1 MLHLPLLDSCDH
13 LVVGGG
19 VRAMM
24 CALRLSGQGD
34 VLLMTEDTC
43 LYAEISRSGDDRV
56 PRGLPE
62 KWRELLFPDSVL
74 ERDGRVHPDRL
85 KRYGERLM
93 AERGVRLLYACQTLG
108 RAEDCVLAAHKSGL
122 YAIRCGRAWDARV
135 GNAAPEEPCF
145 CLHTMRDGEHHVTYV
160 PAAREDGTP
169 QGVFARY
176 EAALAQLPKGHT
188 LARSAMGLTDR
199 AGLMADC
206 SDARPLADAA
216 AGSFVPRQ
224 RNPLFESLPSVALPH
239 GLAAETARYDVVVIG
254 GGTAG
259 ASAAIFSA
267 RQGLKT
273 LLLEMN
279 DQLGGTGTVGG
290 VSTYWFGRR
299 DGATRQID
307 EAVDAYYRR
316 LHLPRR
322 ACLWCEDDVFAPTL
336 KAHALLGMC
345 LEAGVEVRF
354 GSVVCGVEQDGSR
367 VTGVYEAHAGE
378 LRLNRAAMLLDCTGD
393 GDVCMMAGAAHTYGS
408 ERDGMTYWGSLA
420 QYTSPDQYRN
430 NFSTMVHVGDPKDY
444 TRFILAGRLR
454 GEGLYDHGQYVAV
467 RESRHIEGMEKLT
480 LPDIMAM
487 RPVKDPLYVCFS
499 NYDPKGR
506 LTADLAY
513 FGLLCPNQQIPVP
526 RGAVIP
532 VDGQR
537 NPIEGLLVGGK
548 AISCAHDAFPG
559 VRMQP
564 DLQRQGLAL
573 AALAG
578 CAIRQRTTAW
588 RANGVTE
595 AIQALG
601 GDLCLPE
608 VGPPRPLS
616 EVISELR
623 GDEPWEWLDTP
634 PTACTARVEPIV
646 QIMTAPGEEALPLL
660 RRAWKGAKTEAL
672 RLTLARLLLWHGDE
686 TGAETVI
693 AKVHEML
700 DQCDGLPRRAASVN
714 YGQLLPDHGLMPEA
728 VYLLNSLSRS
738 RHADILP
745 VLTRMTERLEGTAR
759 DWKDLRAGIYCYCEC
774 PAYIAARR
782 GDAALAPLLRRILA
796 LPELNA
802 PAEDELMR
810 ERFDMLRITLLHAL
824 HLLGDEAGRDGLTAY
839 THDER
844 RPLAL
849 AASMLLKEEEP

>member
-34 VLLMTEDTC
+34 VLLMTEGTS
-43 LYAEISRSGDDRV
+43 LYAEISRSGDYRL
-56 PRGLPE
+56 PRGLSE
-62 KWRELLFPDSVL
+62 KWRELLFPDSVM
-74 ERDGRVHPDRL
+74 ESDGRLHPDRL
-85 KRYGERLM
+85 KQYGERLM
-93 AERGVRLLYACQTLG
+93 AEHGVRLLYACQALG
-108 RAEDCVLAAHKSGL
+108 RMEDCVLAAHKSGL
-122 YAIRCGRAWDARV
+122 YAIRCGHAWDTRV
-135 GNAAPEEPCF
+135 GNIALEEPCF
-145 CLHTMRDGEHHVTYV
+145 CLHTMRDREHRVTYI
-160 PAAREDGTP
+160 PMAHDDGTP
-169 QGVFARY
+169 QSVFARY
-176 EAALAQLPKGHT
+176 ESALAQLPEGHT
-188 LARSAMGLTDR
+188 LARSATGLTDR
-199 AGLMADC
+199 AGMTADC
-206 SDARPLADAA
+206 SDAHPLADVP
-216 AGSFVPRQ
+216 AGEFSPRQ
-224 RNPLFESLPSVALPH
+224 CNPLFAALSSVALPH
-239 GLAAETARYDVVVIG
+239 DLAVRIEEYDVVVIG

-290 VSTYWFGRR
+290 VSTYWFGHR
-299 DGATRQID
+299 DGATKQID

-322 ACLWCEDDVFAPTL
+322 ACLWCEDDVFAPAL

-345 LEAGVEVRF
+345 LKAGVEVRF
-354 GSVVCGVEQDGSR
+354 GSVVCGVEQEENR
-367 VTGVYEAHAGE
+367 VTGVYEAHGGE
-378 LRLNRAAMLLDCTGD
+378 LRLNRASMLLDCTGD

-444 TRFILAGRLR
+444 TRFIRAGRLR
-454 GEGLYDHGQYVAV
+454 GEGMYDHGQYVAV

-480 LPDIMAM
+480 LPDIMSM

-532 VDGQR
+532 VDEQR
-537 NPIEGLLVGGK
+537 QPIEGLLIGGK
-548 AISCAHDAFPG
+548 AVSCTHDAFPG
-559 VRMQP
+559 IRMQP

-578 CAIRQRTTAW
+578 CAIRQETTAW
-588 RANGVTE
+588 QAEGVTE
-595 AIQALG
+595 AIQSLG
-601 GDLCLPE
+601 GDLELPE
-608 VGPPRPLS
+608 IEAMRPLL
-616 EVISELR
+616 EVIAELR
-623 GDEPWEWLDTP
+623 GDEPWEWLDDP
-634 PTACTARVEPIV
+634 PTACTSRVEPIV
-646 QIMTAPGEEALPLL
+646 QIMTTSSEEALPPL
-660 RRAWKGAKTEAL
+660 RRAWENARTEAL
-672 RLTLARLLLWHGDE
+672 RLMLARLLLWHGDE
-686 TGAETVI
+686 IGAETVI
-693 AKVHEML
+693 ARANEML

-714 YGQLLPDHGLMPEA
+714 YGQLLPDHGLMPEV

-745 VLTRMTERLEGTAR
+745 VLTRMVERLEAGPR

-782 GDAALAPLLRRILA
+782 KDLALTPLLHRVLA
-796 LPELNA
+796 LPELNR
-802 PAEDELMR
+802 PAEDELLR
-810 ERFDMLRITLLHAL
+810 ERFDMLRITVLHAL
-824 HLLGDEAGRDGLTAY
+824 YLLGDEAGRSGLTAY
-839 THDER
+839 MQDER
-844 RPLAL
+844 RPMAL
-849 AASMLLKEEEP
+849 AASMLLSQ

>member
-24 CALRLSGQGD
+24 CALRLTGQGD
-34 VLLMTEDTC
+34 VLLMTENTS
-43 LYAEISRSGDDRV
+43 LYAEISRSGDYRLL
-56 PRGLPE
+56 RGLSE

-74 ERDGRVHPDRL
+74 EDDGRFHPDRL
-85 KRYGERLM
+85 KQYGERLM
-93 AERGVRLLYACQTLG
+93 AEHGVRLLYACQALG
-108 RAEDCVLAAHKSGL
+108 RMEDCVLAAHKSGL
-122 YAIRCGRAWDARV
+122 YAIRCDHAWDARIV
-135 GNAAPEEPCF
+135 NATLEEPCF
-145 CLHTMRDGEHHVTYV
+145 CLHTMRDREHQVAYLPMAHD
-160 PAAREDGTP
+160 DGTP
-169 QGVFARY
+169 QSVFDRY
-176 EAALAQLPKGHT
+176 EIALMQLPVGHT
-188 LARSAMGLTDR
+188 LARSATGLTDR
-199 AGLMADC
+199 AGLTVDC
-206 SDARPLADAA
+206 SDVQPLADAP
-216 AGSFVPRQ
+216 AGDFSPRQ
-224 RNPLFESLPSVALPH
+224 YNPLFTTLPSAALPH
-239 GLAAETARYDVVVIG
+239 GLAARTEEYDVVVIG

-267 RQGLKT
+267 RQRLKT

-290 VSTYWFGRR
+290 VSTYWFGHR
-299 DGATRQID
+299 DGATKQID

-345 LEAGVEVRF
+345 LEAGVAMRF
-354 GSVVCGVEQDGSR
+354 GSIVCGVEQEGNR
-367 VTGVYEAHAGE
+367 VTGVYEAHGGE

-444 TRFILAGRLR
+444 TRFIRAGRLR
-454 GEGLYDHGQYVAV
+454 GEEMYDHGRYVAV

-532 VDGQR
+532 VDEHR
-537 NPIEGLLVGGK
+537 RPIEGLLIGGK
-548 AISCAHDAFPG
+548 AISCTHDAFPG

-578 CAIRQRTTAW
+578 CAIRQGTTAW
-588 RANGVTE
+588 QAEGVTE
-595 AIQALG
+595 AIRSLG
-601 GDLCLPE
+601 GDLELPEIEPMRPLPE
-608 VGPPRPLS
+608 V
-616 EVISELR
+616 IAELR
-623 GDEPWEWLDTP
+623 GNEPWEWLDDP
-634 PTACTARVEPIV
+634 PTACTSRVEPIV
-646 QIMTAPGEEALPLL
+646 QIMTASSEEALPLL
-660 RRAWKGAKTEAL
+660 RRALENARTEAL

-686 TGAETVI
+686 IGAETVI
-693 AKVHEML
+693 VRANEML

-714 YGQLLPDHGLMPEA
+714 YGQLLPDHGLMPEI

-745 VLTRMTERLEGTAR
+745 VLTRMVERLEAGPR

-782 GDAALAPLLRRILA
+782 KDPALASLLHRVLS
-796 LPELNA
+796 LPELNR
-802 PAEDELMR
+802 PAEDELLR
-810 ERFDMLRITLLHAL
+810 ERFDMLRITVLHAL
-824 HLLGDEAGRDGLTAY
+824 YLLGDETGRSGLKVY
-839 THDER
+839 TQDER
-844 RPLAL
+844 RPMAL
-849 AASMLLKEEEP
+849 AASMLLSE